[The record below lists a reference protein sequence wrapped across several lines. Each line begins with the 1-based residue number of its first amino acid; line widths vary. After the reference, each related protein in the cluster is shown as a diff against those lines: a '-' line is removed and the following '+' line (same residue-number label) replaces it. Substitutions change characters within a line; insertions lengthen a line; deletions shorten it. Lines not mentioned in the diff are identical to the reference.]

1 MLNINNLLNGY
12 TKYECGYNGQFL
24 VYVINE
30 MCKNCAFQHYDSPIK
45 ALHEF
50 SKLCATE
57 KNVVVAITA
66 SNGTIIELKRV

>member
-12 TKYECGYNGQFL
+12 TKYECGSNGHYL
-24 VYVINE
+24 VYNIKE
-30 MCKNCAFQHYDSPIK
+30 ECKNYAFQHYDSPTK

-57 KNVVVAITA
+57 KNSVVAITA